1 MDFNLHEELCRPGTG
16 IRRCIVYF
24 RVFLI
29 KMNYDIITSWI
40 SRRTIAHK
48 HILIVALF
56 LISCYG
62 NPSEENL
69 LKAIDGKMSLS
80 ESNLRNQT
88 AIPLDG
94 EWEFYYEKLLN
105 HNDFKNLDSNQDN
118 ETITLPGFWNDNQ
131 KNGKSYSPYNFS
143 TFRLQ
148 LTIPKSFI
156 KTKLSFY
163 IPHAFTTYRMYVN
176 DFLISENGKVGTSE
190 LDTKEY
196 WLPKAVFFTPD
207 TEIIEIII
215 QVANYKSLNAGFR
228 QSIEIGTQ
236 ETMIR
241 IKQVRLALDIFLI
254 ASLFVISLYHF
265 TLYLLRRNDLSL
277 LYFSMYSFVSL
288 IYKMTSGEF
297 FLLIL
302 FPEFEWIW
310 LIKIFFLSI
319 YSTFPLLILF
329 IGAVF
334 PQEINKTVNYIFQF
348 LFLSLSLLVIVP
360 KSTWIEE
367 TLYPAE
373 IIMLLC
379 CFYFLYILINAVIN
393 KRESGLGFLLGF
405 LFLFSTV
412 LNDILFEKNII
423 KTEVYGPIGTFV
435 LFFSQSFFL
444 SKKYSN
450 LYLTVEKQKE
460 ELEQSVLLKDKI
472 YHTNIHSKRMELEL
486 YKKSIQPH
494 FLMNSLAAIRYW
506 VSESPEKSELI
517 LDSLVGELRIIL
529 KVASKQLIPIED
541 EINLC
546 KYHLDVMK
554 MRMEKEYKFKTMGID
569 NTELIPPL
577 IFHTLIENAFTHED
591 SPNAKLSFG
600 IFKKKYKID
609 EKLFSTYCFIVYNHG
624 KTKEPNISKSGS
636 GTGLEYVRLRLEES
650 YSGKW
655 SLTHGK
661 SKKGYR
667 VLIQIQFN

>member
-1 MDFNLHEELCRPGTG
+1 MTHYNF
-16 IRRCIVYF
+16 
-24 RVFLI
+24 
-29 KMNYDIITSWI
+29 SQWI
-40 SRRTIAHK
+40 SRSSKNYIK
-48 HILIVALF
+48 IFILAVLLNTCQNNTTDISLPKAVDGKLF
-56 LISCYG
+56 LTESMFK
-62 NPSEENL
+62 NQN
-69 LKAIDGKMSLS
+69 AIK
-80 ESNLRNQT
+80 
-88 AIPLDG
+88 LDG
-94 EWEFYYEKLLN
+94 EWEFYYEKLLTP
-105 HNDFKNLDSNQDN
+105 NDFKNLNSNQNN
-118 ETITLPGFWNDNQ
+118 ETITLPGFWNNIQ
-131 KNGKSYSPYNFS
+131 KSGKSYSPYNFS

-148 LTIPKSFI
+148 LTIPKSLV
-156 KTKLSFY
+156 KTQLSFY
-163 IPHAFTTYRMYVN
+163 IPHAFTTYKMYVN
-176 DFLISENGKVGTSE
+176 DFLISENGKVGTSA

-207 TEIIEIII
+207 TETIEIII

-228 QSIEIGTQ
+228 QSIEIATQ
-236 ETMIR
+236 ESMVRT
-241 IKQVRLALDIFLI
+241 KQVRLAFDIFLI
-254 ASLFVISLYHF
+254 ASLFVISFYHF
-265 TLYLLRRNDLSL
+265 TLFLLRKNDQSL
-277 LYFSMYSFVSL
+277 LYFSFYSFVSM
-288 IYKMTSGEF
+288 IYKFTSGEF

-302 FPEFEWIW
+302 FPNFEWKW
-310 LIKIFFLSI
+310 LIKIFFLSV
-319 YSTFPLLILF
+319 YSTFPFLLSF
-329 IGAVF
+329 IGNVF
-334 PQEINKTVNYIFQF
+334 PKEISKTPYYIFQS
-348 LFLSLSLLVIVP
+348 LFFSFSIFVLVSE
-360 KSTWIEE
+360 STWIEE
-367 TLYPAE
+367 TLLPAE
-373 IIMLLC
+373 ITMLSC
-379 CFYFLYILINAVIN
+379 CIYIFWILYKAVIK
-393 KRESGLGFLLGF
+393 KRESAAGF
-405 LFLFSTV
+405 LFGYLFLFLTV
-412 LNDILFEKNII
+412 FNDILFEKNII

-444 SKKYSN
+444 SKKHSK
-450 LYLTVEKQKE
+450 LYQTVEKQKE

-569 NTELIPPL
+569 YTELIPPL

-600 IFKKKYKID
+600 IFKKNYQID
-609 EKLFSTYCFIVYNHG
+609 EKLFSTYCFIVYNHCN
-624 KTKEPNISKSGS
+624 TKESNSSKSGS